1 MSSYLPYVIPG
12 SVVPGPFIK
21 MQKKGLTGSPLEFD
35 PIADDQQ
42 QQAQQV
48 HPDVVEKK
56 AAEAKSR
63 LGDEDLMSA
72 IKKAITQPSVQVQ
85 PSNLDWRT

>member
-21 MQKKGLTGSPLEFD
+21 MHKKGLTGLPMEFE
-35 PIADDQQ
+35 PIPDDEQQ
-42 QQAQQV
+42 TANQV

-72 IKKAITQPSVQVQ
+72 IKQAITQPSVQVQ

>member
-1 MSSYLPYVIPG
+1 MSSRLPYVIPG
-12 SVVPGPFIK
+12 AIIPGPLVRNV
-21 MQKKGLTGSPLEFD
+21 KKGLTGLPLEFQ
-35 PIADDQQ
+35 PIPNDEQP
-42 QQAQQV
+42 AQQV
-48 HPDVVEKK
+48 HPDIVEKK

-72 IKKAITQPSVQVQ
+72 IKKVITQPSNQVQ